1 MILVSISFG
10 GRGGIHIDFTL
21 RIVLAD
27 DDSLVSP
34 AKNTLRLK
42 SRSKQNSVLYCLS
55 GRVLILGVGTYFN
68 PNPSNVFADCGSIH
82 PVVRSCNARLEIEK

>member
-10 GRGGIHIDFTL
+10 GRGGIHVEFILSFELT
-21 RIVLAD
+21 D

-42 SRSKQNSVLYCLS
+42 SHVKRDSNFSCSS
-55 GRVLILGVGTYFN
+55 GWVLICGVGMYFN
-68 PNPSNVFADCGSIH
+68 PSPNNVFADCGSIP
-82 PVVRSCNARLEIEK
+82 PVVRS